1 MMRQSA
7 FIRRLRKMR
16 SDAGVTL
23 MELMVGLSIMTIFMG
38 MFTGAAV
45 MMYNSTSKAEAI
57 GETASQLSI
66 AFSRLD
72 KSVRY
77 ASAISQPGTGMDGN
91 TYVEWQSTYSGATNC
106 TQLRLNAGT
115 HQLQQRTWTVAG
127 AGIYTALTNWAPLA
141 SGLVTGATDVFS
153 RSVSTETM
161 PHQQLRIYLVAQSM
175 GRTGPTTSI
184 SDVTFTA
191 FNSSDSSPIDIC
203 TEVTRA

>member
-1 MMRQSA
+1 MMRPQ
-7 FIRRLRKMR
+7 FFGRWLQKTR

-23 MELMVGLSIMTIFMG
+23 MELMVGLTIMTIFMG

-72 KSVRY
+72 TSVRY

-106 TQLRLNAGT
+106 TQLRFDVNAD
-115 HQLQQRTWTVAG
+115 QLQQRTWTVAG
-127 AGIYTALTNWAPLA
+127 AGTYSALTNWLPFA
-141 SGLVTGATDVFS
+141 SGVTTGATSVFT
-153 RSVSTETM
+153 RDISTETM
-161 PHQQLRIYLVAQSM
+161 PHQQLRIYLIAQSM
-175 GRTGPTTSI
+175 GRTGPTTSV

-191 FNSSDSSPIDIC
+191 FNSSDSSPTDIC